1 MKVGCHFLK
10 QMLNCFHRLEQK
22 RTLKVPNNDYECL
35 NQSTYFIKATSR
47 LLEQNRSLFC
57 FLRGSK
63 ERSDIAHLY
72 IVMIRM
78 TVSSQHRK
86 CWTISERVSCTLFTY
101 LVKGFFLFKKQA
113 FLRISHEFETLKG

>member
-22 RTLKVPNNDYECL
+22 LTLKVPNNDYECL

-78 TVSSQHRK
+78 TVSSQHCK

-101 LVKGFFLFKKQA
+101 LVKGFFC
-113 FLRISHEFETLKG
+113 LKSRHFCVFRTSLKP